1 MMDTLRELAYWGQAV
16 MIPVLGV
23 FLLFLSL
30 VLGTRE
36 K

>member
-23 FLLFLSL
+23 FLFLSL
-30 VLGTRE
+30 VLVTRE